1 MKTFNNLFAP
11 NTLTLLLFNILFLLM
26 FFSISRAGETII
38 ITQQD
43 QNKEI
48 IIVKAG
54 TVFQIQLEEK
64 GGTGYAWDFEKFN
77 SEYFELIKVETKNIL
92 RKEGYTGNPVIKI
105 WHLKAIKKG
114 TAELT
119 LYDYRPWEGKSK
131 AADRFHIKLKIM

>member
-1 MKTFNNLFAP
+1 MKTLKNQFVR
-11 NTLTLLLFNILFLLM
+11 NTLTLLLFKGLFLLRL
-26 FFSISRAGETII
+26 FSVSQAEETII

-43 QNKEI
+43 QNKE

-77 SEYFELIKVETKNIL
+77 SEYFELINVETKSIQ

-119 LYDYRPWEGKSK
+119 LYYYRPWEGNSK
-131 AADRFHIKLKIM
+131 AVDKFHIKLKIM

>member
-48 IIVKAG
+48 IVKAG

-64 GGTGYAWDFEKFN
+64 GGTGYAWEFEKFN
-77 SEYFELIKVETKNIL
+77 SEYIELIKVETKSIA
-92 RKEGYTGNPVIKI
+92 RMEGYTGNQIIKT
-105 WHLKAIKKG
+105 WFLKALKKG
-114 TAELT
+114 SAELT
-119 LYDYRPWEGKSK
+119 MYYYRPWEDKNK

>member
-11 NTLTLLLFNILFLLM
+11 NTLTLLLFKILFLLRL
-26 FFSISRAGETII
+26 FSVSQAAATII
-38 ITQQD
+38 ITRQD
-43 QNKEI
+43 QEKEI
-48 IIVKAG
+48 IIQAG

-77 SEYFELIKVETKNIL
+77 CEYFELIKVETKNIA

-119 LYDYRPWEGKSK
+119 LYYYRPWEGKSK